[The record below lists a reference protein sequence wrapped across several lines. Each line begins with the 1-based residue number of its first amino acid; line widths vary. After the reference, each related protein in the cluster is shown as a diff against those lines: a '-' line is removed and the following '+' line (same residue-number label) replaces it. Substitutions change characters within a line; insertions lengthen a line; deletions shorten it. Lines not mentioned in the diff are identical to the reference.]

1 MKSHLANRAKP
12 SEGVVYTAT
21 MHAKTM
27 IREAIFK
34 RLAEEYEQLSVA
46 DFSDFQNGR
55 LGRERALEL
64 LKSIRSYRYL
74 DPAVGQGIF
83 LETLY
88 QEIQIWQKQYSVLSS
103 RWLSDRVTG
112 YDIDKQMLD
121 ICRRT
126 LSYKPLLVHGDFLK
140 DESVKSADII
150 IANPP
155 YIRQEL
161 LQPEY
166 KQYLIKAARQDWP
179 TLKITARSDI
189 YIYFMLKSARIL
201 NDNGIM
207 TFIVPNSWMDNDFGV
222 SIRQLLTNSLQLSAI
237 QERHWERHFDAE
249 INTVI
254 ITIVKKKVAPEYQI
268 NIISDNQQPIINQ
281 TQLEKLVNGWY
292 GSLFRCPEWLQNF
305 LTSNRIIVPL
315 QSQLSV
321 KTGIITG
328 NNRSFY
334 SAQKT
339 TSDAL
344 PVIRTPRAVKS
355 IIFKQENA
363 TIWLNRNVGEVILR
377 RAPLLWVDLRG
388 SRHLVAWNRDNLP
401 FEHTF
406 YGLTPLDNRA
416 LSAWAMLLNSTWV
429 WLMVELFGRKSL
441 GGGAIRLVKS
451 DLLKL
456 PLPTIDRLN
465 LSGYNNFL
473 NRPIHSWRE
482 ELKQPDRRQLDLAIF
497 AAMGLENRYNDI
509 IELTQRL
516 MQQRELK
523 SRS

>member
-1 MKSHLANRAKP
+1 MKSHLATRAKP
-12 SEGVVYTAT
+12 SEGIVFTAT
-21 MHAKTM
+21 PHAKTM

-34 RLAEEYEQLSVA
+34 RLVEDYQQLSA
-46 DFSDFQNGR
+46 IEFSDFQSGR
-55 LGRERALEL
+55 LEQEMAIQL

-88 QEIQIWQKQYSVLSS
+88 QEIKVWEKQYSVSTTQ
-103 RWLSDRVTG
+103 WLDDQVTG
-112 YDIDKQMLD
+112 YDIDQQM
-121 ICRRT
+121 IEFCQQS
-126 LSYKPLLVHGDFLK
+126 LSYKPLLIYGDFLK
-140 DESVKSADII
+140 DKSIKSADII

-166 KQYLIKAARQDWP
+166 KQHLVKAARQDWP

-189 YIYFMLKSARIL
+189 YIYFMLKSTRIL
-201 NDNGIM
+201 NDRGIM

-222 SIRQLLTNSLQLSAI
+222 SIRQLLTNHLQLSAI
-237 QERHWERHFDAE
+237 REQNWERHFEAE

-254 ITIVKKKVAPEYQI
+254 ITIVKKKVAPDYQI
-268 NIISDNQQPIINQ
+268 KIISDNQRPIINQ
-281 TQLEKLVNGWY
+281 ARLQQLDNSWY
-292 GSLFRCPEWLQNF
+292 GHLFSCPEWIQNF
-305 LTSNRIIVPL
+305 LTSSQIVVPL
-315 QSQLSV
+315 QSLLSV

-328 NNRSFY
+328 NNRRFY
-334 SAQKT
+334 STQKT
-339 TSDAL
+339 TPGAL
-344 PVIRTPRAVKS
+344 PAIRSPRAVKS
-355 IIFKQENA
+355 IIFGQEDA
-363 TIWLNRNVGEVILR
+363 TIWLNTNAGEVILR

-388 SRHLVAWNRDNLP
+388 NRHLVAWNRDNLP

-406 YGLTPLDNRA
+406 YGLTPLDNNS
-416 LSAWAMLLNSTWV
+416 LSTWATLLNSTWV

-456 PLPTIDRLN
+456 PLPAIDRLN
-465 LSGYNNFL
+465 LSANDNFL
-473 NRPIHSWRE
+473 NRPIRPWRE
-482 ELKQPDRRQLDLAIF
+482 ELKQPDRHQLDWNIF